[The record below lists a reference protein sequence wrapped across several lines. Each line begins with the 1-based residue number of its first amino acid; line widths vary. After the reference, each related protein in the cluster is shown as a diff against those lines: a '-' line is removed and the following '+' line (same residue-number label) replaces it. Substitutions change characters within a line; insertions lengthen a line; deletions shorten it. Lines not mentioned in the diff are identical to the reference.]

1 MTTLT
6 GEAVTGASITVAGR
20 VISSGAGGAWTLDGQ
35 PRSTTIALEISAPGY
50 LTRNTSVRTE
60 NGRSDISIDL
70 IRDAAPFSLA
80 FYRHIARN
88 GMEDPNNLRSLRRWT
103 QNPDFYIHAVN
114 PRTGAPL
121 EEEEV
126 VLIEQAI
133 RAAVPQM
140 SGGTLQAGA
149 ITSGLTAQAEV
160 TGRINLSFIY
170 DPNGSFC
177 GQALVGANPGRIT
190 INYDRCASVCGSLKV
205 TPETIAHEV
214 GHAMG
219 FYHTSG
225 GGILDPNRTRR
236 CGNVTFAANEQY
248 HSRISYARAIGN
260 QDVDRDGSAFAFLR
274 GGSDPVVTCY
284 R

>member
-1 MTTLT
+1 MI
-6 GEAVTGASITVAGR
+6 A
-20 VISSGAGGAWTLDGQ
+20 SGANGAWTLDGQ
-35 PRSTTIALEISAPGY
+35 PRLTTIAFEIAAPGY
-50 LTRNTSVRTE
+50 LTRNTTARTE
-60 NGRSDISIDL
+60 DGRSNVTIDL

-80 FYRHIARN
+80 FYRQIVRN
-88 GMEDPNNLRSLRRWT
+88 GLEDPTNLRTLRRWT

-149 ITSGLTAQAEV
+149 ITSGLTALAEV
-160 TGRINLSFIY
+160 TGRINVSFIY

-214 GHAMG
+214 GHSMG
-219 FYHTSG
+219 FWHTSG

-236 CGNVTFAANEQY
+236 CGNVTFAENEQY
-248 HSRISYARAIGN
+248 HARIAYARPPGN
-260 QDVDRDGSAFAFLR
+260 LDVDRDGSGFAFLR
-274 GGSDPVVTCY
+274 EGSDPVVRCY